1 MCNEW
6 TEALVTTSVPEWREA
21 RAPGASPPPINT
33 LALMWTDTSS
43 HNGQNC
49 SEATQLQGGPDPSC
63 SPCPDRGESKGSGTR
78 TSKDRHQ
85 GVRRGD
91 KALERPVTGGGCA
104 GADVQSGRG
113 GLRDVREPQDTGP
126 EVRERRKKA
135 KGPCFL
141 VGWEGQGKGT
151 ITQETAQ
158 GGLGWRKGEGGLQR
172 GRGNGTQVCCA

>member
-1 MCNEW
+1 MCLFM
-6 TEALVTTSVPEWREA
+6 EAFPSNSSGQFFSWGLSPTQSTPTSER
-21 RAPGASPPPINT
+21 
-33 LALMWTDTSS
+33 DSS
-43 HNGQNC
+43 M
-49 SEATQLQGGPDPSC
+49 P
-63 SPCPDRGESKGSGTR
+63 
-78 TSKDRHQ
+78 
-85 GVRRGD
+85 
-91 KALERPVTGGGCA
+91 GCA

-158 GGLGWRKGEGGLQR
+158 GGLGWRKGEGGLHVYYPASATSPPGFCNLLCSFVLQSDL
-172 GRGNGTQVCCA
+172 GD